1 MRFCLLQK
9 SFSRLKGNLL
19 AVRFQLCQSMNM
31 SDELARMSLL
41 WETIQQEEEYPIF
54 RLTYLSKP
62 TKPFT
67 DADFDDIESKSV
79 KANNERDVTGLLVV
93 NEDRILQ
100 ILEGREE
107 AVRELYNKIEADSRH
122 TVVKLVCAVEDEVR
136 LLMTWNMVVR
146 GLNGTP
152 PDLLDQ
158 FSNVFDGLLH
168 AESQSEIAI
177 DHIELFKEIA
187 LFGTIPEQV

>member
-19 AVRFQLCQSMNM
+19 AVRFQLCQSTNM
-31 SDELARMSLL
+31 SDELSRMSLL

-122 TVVKLVCAVEDEVR
+122 TVVKLVCAVKDEVR